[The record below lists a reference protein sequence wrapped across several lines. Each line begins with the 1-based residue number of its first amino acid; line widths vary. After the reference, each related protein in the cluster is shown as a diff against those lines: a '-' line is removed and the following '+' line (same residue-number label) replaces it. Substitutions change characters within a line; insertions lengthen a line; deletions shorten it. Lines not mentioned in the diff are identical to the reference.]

1 MRKVLIS
8 AAATVSAMAFAAPAA
23 AQYYPAPPPPQA
35 YGNYGN
41 SGYGN
46 NGYGYNGYGSV
57 RSLQARIDQVQRQIN
72 RLDRQN
78 LMSERS
84 ADRLRAESAGLER
97 QLRGAARYGL
107 NPREANELTL
117 RIARLEERVRHNSV
131 SRRNGYAYNGYGDRN
146 AWVDRDRDG
155 RNDRFEDDRGY
166 RHD

>member
-8 AAATVSAMAFAAPAA
+8 AAAAVSALAFAAPAA

-35 YGNYGN
+35 YGY
-41 SGYGN
+41 
-46 NGYGYNGYGSV
+46 NGYKGYTGYDNYGSV

-84 ADRLRAESAGLER
+84 ADRLRAESSGLER
-97 QLRGAARYGL
+97 RLRSAARYGL
-107 NPREANELTL
+107 NPREANEMRY
-117 RIARLEERVRHNSV
+117 RIAQLEERVRHNSV
-131 SRRNGYAYNGYGDRN
+131 SRRNGYAYNGYGDRDG
-146 AWVDRDRDG
+146 WVDRDRDG
-155 RNDRFEDDRGY
+155 RNDRYEDNRGY